1 MKAFFALFLP
11 LCLILAGCSQNP
23 PSSSAPPAD
32 DISSSAPVEP
42 SSPEASPALQHAQA
56 EKVEILAAIQ
66 EKIAQY
72 QAGQVV
78 NDPLEPRFEPFPEGE
93 AYPIVDSVEDF
104 FLEEGNEMFG
114 ATAILPLQQHNMYF
128 YLDCY
133 AQSPQD
139 DGVWGVSAVGF
150 SPIQQ

>member
-1 MKAFFALFLP
+1 MPEYTAGGLVNCFHAEY
-11 LCLILAGCSQNP
+11 LAPCTS
-23 PSSSAPPAD
+23 
-32 DISSSAPVEP
+32 
-42 SSPEASPALQHAQA
+42 
-56 EKVEILAAIQ
+56 
-66 EKIAQY
+66 
-72 QAGQVV
+72 
-78 NDPLEPRFEPFPEGE
+78 
-93 AYPIVDSVEDF
+93 IVDSVEDF

-139 DGVWGVSAVGF
+139 DGVWDVSAVGF

>member
-1 MKAFFALFLP
+1 MKAFFALLLP

-23 PSSSAPPAD
+23 PSFSAPPAD
-32 DISSSAPVEP
+32 DVLSFAPVE
-42 SSPEASPALQHAQA
+42 SSSQEASPALQRAQA
-56 EKVEILAAIQ
+56 EKEEILAAIQ

-72 QAGQVV
+72 QAGQVF

-114 ATAILPLQQHNMYF
+114 ATAILDVYKR
-128 YLDCY
+128 
-133 AQSPQD
+133 QSPACRD
-139 DGVWGVSAVGF
+139 RSSCFSLCCNYAVCTRYKLM
-150 SPIQQ
+150 

>member
-42 SSPEASPALQHAQA
+42 SSPEASPALQRTQA

-139 DGVWGVSAVGF
+139 DGVWGVSAVGS